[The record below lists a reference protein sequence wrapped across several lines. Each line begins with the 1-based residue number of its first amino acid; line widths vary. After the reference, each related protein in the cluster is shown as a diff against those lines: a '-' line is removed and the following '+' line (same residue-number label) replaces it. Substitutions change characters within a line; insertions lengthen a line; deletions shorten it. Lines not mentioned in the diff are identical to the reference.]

1 MRGVVC
7 EQIHQT
13 PPGVGPDGSHKSKG
27 PKIEPQM
34 EKEDA
39 TMISGTPPDKQVRRH
54 KAITFQD

>member
-1 MRGVVC
+1 MC

-13 PPGVGPDGSHKSKG
+13 PLGVGPDGSHNAKG

-39 TMISGTPPDKQVRRH
+39 TIISGTPPDKQVRRH